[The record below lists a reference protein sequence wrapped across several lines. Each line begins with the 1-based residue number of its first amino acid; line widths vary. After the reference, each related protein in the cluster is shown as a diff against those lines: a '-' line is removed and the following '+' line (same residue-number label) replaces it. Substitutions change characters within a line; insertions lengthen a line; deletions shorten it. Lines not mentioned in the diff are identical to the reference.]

1 MGDINCL
8 SFNANKIITTG
19 GGGMIIFKD
28 KKDYQSRISFFS
40 SKDDSTFFIHNEVG
54 YNFRLSRLHSSIGL
68 AQISK
73 ISKIIKKKK
82 AIHNFYKT
90 KINTIKGLKVL
101 GQPDYCNSNHWLNI
115 LIVEKKR
122 YKLSKNQIIKNFN
135 NKGIETRSI
144 YPESFAKTI

>member
-28 KKDYQSRISFFS
+28 KKDYQRAAYLS
-40 SKDDSTFFIHNEVG
+40 SQAKDDSTFFIHNEVG

-82 AIHNFYKT
+82 QFIIFT
-90 KINTIKGLKVL
+90 KLKLILLKDLRFL
-101 GQPDYCNSNHWLNI
+101 GS
-115 LIVEKKR
+115 LIIVT
-122 YKLSKNQIIKNFN
+122 LII
-135 NKGIETRSI
+135 G
-144 YPESFAKTI
+144 